1 MREEA
6 TRKASAAMNE
16 FLTEDTA
23 FGIKHSSEEV
33 RVSRQQVRLAREPK
47 V

>member
-1 MREEA
+1 MREEP

-16 FLTEDTA
+16 FLAEDTA
-23 FGIKHSSEEV
+23 FGVKHSSEEV
-33 RVSRQQVRLAREPK
+33 RVSRQHLRLGRAPK